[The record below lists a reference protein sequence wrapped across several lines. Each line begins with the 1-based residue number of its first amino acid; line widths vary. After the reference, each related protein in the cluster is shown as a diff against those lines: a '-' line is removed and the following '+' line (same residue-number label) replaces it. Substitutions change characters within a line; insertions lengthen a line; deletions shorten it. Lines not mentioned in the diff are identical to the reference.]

1 MRRSAKSAS
10 GHERDQAS
18 AGRAASVRDTD
29 APQAFHGHHAPTS
42 QRARIDAIHA
52 SPQQAIQR
60 EKVAGMFGAV
70 AQRHAMSSGASRAT
84 IQLAAVK
91 DTKLGEV
98 ALIPEVGADF
108 RNNHMAP
115 DLNAAKDLSK
125 SADRLA
131 RTFTNTVVLGTEE
144 DVKTA
149 LGNAPYSA
157 TPVNV
162 AGLNTVNIR
171 TNTKNKSF
179 KPEDVESQDVVA
191 GPGVT
196 KVKVRLAADD
206 DKKTSTSPTASPTG
220 PVLVATG
227 VMGGPMPPAPKPKA
241 QAQPQANP
249 KPRAKAKNKGP
260 ANPPGNAAPKPKAN
274 RRGKPR
280 Y

>member
-1 MRRSAKSAS
+1 MPRSAKFAS
-10 GHERDQAS
+10 DKARDLPN
-18 AGRAASVRDTD
+18 AGRAASHHDGAV
-29 APQAFHGHHAPTS
+29 PQAVQGHHAPAA
-42 QRARIDAIHA
+42 QRAKIDAIHA
-52 SPQQAIQR
+52 SPHQAIQR
-60 EKVAGMFGAV
+60 KKMAGAFGAT
-70 AQRHAMSSGASRAT
+70 A
-84 IQLAAVK
+84 QLAAVK
-91 DTKLGEV
+91 ETKLGEA

-108 RNNHMAP
+108 RNNHMSP
-115 DLNAAKDLSK
+115 DLNAAKELSK

-144 DVKTA
+144 DVKAA

-179 KPEDVESQDVVA
+179 KPEDVESQDVVP

-206 DKKTSTSPTASPTG
+206 DKKTSTAPTASPTG

-227 VMGGPMPPAPKPKA
+227 VMGGPMPQAPKVQAPKPQAKA
-241 QAQPQANP
+241 PPQVNP
-249 KPRAKAKNKGP
+249 KPVAKAKNKAP
-260 ANPPGNAAPKPKAN
+260 NKPQAVANPPGNAAPKPKGR
-274 RRGKPR
+274 RRGPPR

>member
-1 MRRSAKSAS
+1 MYRFVKAGSDRVGDKAHS
-10 GHERDQAS
+10 
-18 AGRAASVRDTD
+18 GRAASHRVGDG
-29 APQAFHGHHAPTS
+29 AQGLQGSPVLAA
-42 QRARIDAIHA
+42 QRAQMDSIHA
-52 SPQQAIQR
+52 SPNQAIQR
-60 EKVAGMFGAV
+60 KKLAGAFGAV
-70 AQRHAMSSGASRAT
+70 AQ
-84 IQLAAVK
+84 LAAVK
-91 DTKLGEV
+91 ETKLGES

-115 DLNAAKDLSK
+115 DQNAAMALSK

-131 RTFTNTVVLGTEE
+131 RTFTNTVVVGTEE

-149 LGNAPYSA
+149 IGNAPYSA

-196 KVKVRLAADD
+196 QVKVRLAADD
-206 DKKTSTSPTASPTG
+206 DKKTSTAPTASPTG

-227 VMGGPMPPAPKPKA
+227 VQGGPMPQAPKPKA
-241 QAQPQANP
+241 KAQPQAKP
-249 KPRAKAKNKGP
+249 KARANAKNKGP
-260 ANPPGNAAPKPKAN
+260 KKPKAN
-274 RRGKPR
+274 ATPPGNGAQKPKGNRRGPPR

>member
-1 MRRSAKSAS
+1 MHRSAKSAS
-10 GHERDQAS
+10 DQARDPAN
-18 AGRAASVRDTD
+18 AGRAASDHDGAV
-29 APQAFHGHHAPTS
+29 PQGVPG
-42 QRARIDAIHA
+42 QRAPAAQRAQIDAIDA
-52 SPQQAIQR
+52 SPHQAIQR
-60 EKVAGMFGAV
+60 KKMAGAFGAI
-70 AQRHAMSSGASRAT
+70 A
-84 IQLAAVK
+84 QLAAVK
-91 DTKLGEV
+91 ETKLGEA

-108 RNNHMAP
+108 RNNHMSP
-115 DLNAAKDLSK
+115 DLNAAKELSK

-131 RTFTNTVVLGTEE
+131 RTFTNTVVLGTAE

-179 KPEDVESQDVVA
+179 KPEDVESQDVA
-191 GPGVT
+191 PGPGVT

-206 DKKTSTSPTASPTG
+206 DKKTSTAPTASPTG

-227 VMGGPMPPAPKPKA
+227 VMGGPMPQAPKPKV
-241 QAQPQANP
+241 QAPKPQAKAPPQVNP
-249 KPRAKAKNKGP
+249 KPVAKGKNKAP
-260 ANPPGNAAPKPKAN
+260 NKPQVVANPPGNAAPKPKGR
-274 RRGKPR
+274 RRGPPR